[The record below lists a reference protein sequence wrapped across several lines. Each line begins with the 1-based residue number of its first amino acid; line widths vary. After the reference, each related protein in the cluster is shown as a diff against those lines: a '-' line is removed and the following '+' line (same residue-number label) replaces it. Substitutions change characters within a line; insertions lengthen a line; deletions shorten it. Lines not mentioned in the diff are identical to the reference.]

1 MVEIKTEKYKE
12 EARRAL
18 KDQVLQYALADFQE
32 RLSTA
37 TDIAYRNLP
46 EGPDLRFKAHDLRMQ
61 AIKNL
66 DILLEIF
73 AEKVRQ
79 NGGHIFFAEDG
90 QAAINYCLKVA
101 RKHNVKQVVKGKS
114 MVTEEI
120 GLNTSLMAA
129 GIEVTETDL
138 GEYIVQLAG
147 EHPSHIIAPAIHKTR
162 KEIGQLFS
170 EKLGIPYTNDPPS
183 LTRVARKA
191 LREKFLTADM
201 GISGCNLACAE
212 TGHITTV
219 SNEGNIRMATT
230 LSKVHV
236 VFMGMERIVAGLED
250 YDVLFR
256 LLSRA
261 AAGQN
266 MATYVS
272 YIGGPRSDDQVDG
285 PEEIHNFARGIPNAY
300 QKLKTGVQSIRKI
313 TPSFDIGGR
322 CAVHRFNYLHLRAT
336 VDAAHALDLNSISFS
351 GTDIYNE
358 EAFKR
363 YGKIDSVYS
372 NEFAITQHDFPK
384 LEQELTALKSEYAH
398 DFETGFISDRPE
410 ELDRVLIAYYRAVA
424 GLADYPAAQCN
435 APWHSAVIEYNG
447 VVRPCFPLT
456 AYGTLAGAAQATET
470 QNTGRTLEDVLNSPS
485 AIMFRDN
492 LNVERDETCRR
503 CVCQTSVQH

>member
-37 TDIAYRNLP
+37 TDIAYRSLP

-90 QAAINYCLKVA
+90 QAAVNYCLKVA

-170 EKLGIPYTNDPPS
+170 EKLGIPYTDDPPS
-183 LTRVARKA
+183 LTRAARKA
-191 LREKFLTADM
+191 LREKFLAADM

-230 LSKVHV
+230 LPKVHV
-236 VFMGMERIVAGLED
+236 IFMGMERIVAGLED

-272 YIGGPRSDDQVDG
+272 YIGGPRSDDQIDG
-285 PEEIHNFARGIPNAY
+285 PEEIHIIVLDNGRTRILADEEFREM
-300 QKLKTGVQSIRKI
+300 LCCV
-313 TPSFDIGGR
+313 R
-322 CAVHRFNYLHLRAT
+322 CAAC
-336 VDAAHALDLNSISFS
+336 LNVCPV
-351 GTDIYNE
+351 
-358 EAFKR
+358 
-363 YGKIDSVYS
+363 YGKIGGHSYGFPYS
-372 NEFAITQHDFPK
+372 GPLGAVLTPLLIGVNRAKDLCLGETLCGACKQACPVDIDIPRMLLGLRAKLAEGDPGWNVNQNNRSEKVMYKVWSWLIGSRRLYDLSLRLIGILQKFLPKKDGMICWLPFPFNGWTISRDMK
-384 LEQELTALKSEYAH
+384 PIAEKS
-398 DFETGFISDRPE
+398 FI
-410 ELDRVLIAYYRAVA
+410 
-424 GLADYPAAQCN
+424 Q
-435 APWHSAVIEYNG
+435 
-447 VVRPCFPLT
+447 
-456 AYGTLAGAAQATET
+456 
-470 QNTGRTLEDVLNSPS
+470 GR
-485 AIMFRDN
+485 RK
-492 LNVERDETCRR
+492 VEN
-503 CVCQTSVQH
+503 